1 MLIPITRT
9 IKNFYLL
16 YYGFTAA
23 FLSSFCCNPLGT
35 TVFGLRSARCAQ
47 EFSCISL
54 IFRTFVPILS
64 RLCLF
69 CLFSWFFLS
78 SIYVETQ
85 PACASC
91 VYMSYI
97 FVDRC
102 AVVRIKF
109 TLFGFYRFHVA
120 QYSALQLLPPSAHI
134 PCTLLVCLVCRIF
147 HNICNSDIHFCS
159 LCLALLPLF
168 FFFLLI
174 NFSGQSDNLC
184 SPVMS
189 LFHGSVV
196 PVR

>member
-91 VYMSYI
+91 VYMSYSI
-97 FVDRC
+97 CRPVCSRQNQIHTFWVLSVSCRSILC
-102 AVVRIKF
+102 FSTAAS
-109 TLFGFYRFHVA
+109 FGSYPMHFIG
-120 QYSALQLLPPSAHI
+120 LLGLP
-134 PCTLLVCLVCRIF
+134 
-147 HNICNSDIHFCS
+147 HFS
-159 LCLALLPLF
+159 
-168 FFFLLI
+168 
-174 NFSGQSDNLC
+174 
-184 SPVMS
+184 
-189 LFHGSVV
+189 
-196 PVR
+196 